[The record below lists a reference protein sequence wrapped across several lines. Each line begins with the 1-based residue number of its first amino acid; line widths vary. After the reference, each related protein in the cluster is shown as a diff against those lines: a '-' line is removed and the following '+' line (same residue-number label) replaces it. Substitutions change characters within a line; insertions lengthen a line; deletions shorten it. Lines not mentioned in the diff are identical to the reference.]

1 MIELRTTVVLD
12 DFLVS
17 RVGAR
22 YRARRFSY
30 AMPREDLSLGVA
42 VGRFEM
48 EDVRALAP
56 LLDAVRTFSPHVA
69 LWDGSRLDEF
79 SDDAFV
85 ALEELFR
92 ARAREEDLA
101 VEKVA
106 IIGPRSGQLRAVAAG
121 LFAFLEPPYPVSAF
135 PTVAEAMAWLGR
147 DVPEAGALIEHEADA
162 LVQASFDGVV
172 ATWLDAHV
180 ADIDIER
187 CARDIGVSVRTLQRR
202 LSERGLSFEHEAN
215 AARVRAA
222 ERRLATD
229 ASLTTIAYESGF
241 SSPQRFTTVFRQLR
255 GETPSEART
264 RLRVAPTEK

>member
-1 MIELRTTVVLD
+1 MDELRATVVLD
-12 DFLVS
+12 DFLAS

-30 AMPREDLSLGVA
+30 AMPNEGLSLGVA
-42 VGRFEM
+42 IGRFEM

-56 LLDAVRTFSPHVA
+56 LLDAVRSFPPHVA

-79 SDDAFV
+79 SHDAFV
-85 ALEELFR
+85 ELERLFR
-92 ARAREEDLA
+92 ARAREELA

-106 IIGPRSGQLRAVAAG
+106 IIGPQSGQLRAVAAG

-135 PTVAEAMAWLGR
+135 PTVSEAMAWLGR
-147 DVPEAGALIEHEADA
+147 DVPEAGALIEHEAEA
-162 LVQASFDGVV
+162 LAFASFDGIV
-172 ATWLDAHV
+172 AAWLDAHV
-180 ADIDIER
+180 AEIDIEH
-187 CARDIGVSVRTLQRR
+187 CARDVGVSVRTLQRR
-202 LSERGLSFEHEAN
+202 LGERGLSFEHEAN

-222 ERRLATD
+222 EQRLATD

-255 GETPSEART
+255 GETPSEARL
-264 RLRVAPTEK
+264 RLRVAPHEK